1 MEGDVLVGIEGEDVK
16 WKTKEEVIH
25 RIIAAENYLRIT
37 VVTPIRTR
45 VTNKK
50 SSESESERYNS
61 KELESVSSSSKVIK
75 VFPPSDSRRS
85 LSSSLSSVSD
95 FSLSSGSDKF
105 RTFRKKRP
113 WSVLKILDHM

>member
-1 MEGDVLVGIEGEDVK
+1 MVGIEGEDVK
-16 WKTKEEVIH
+16 WNTNDQVINK
-25 RIIAAENYLRIT
+25 IIAADSYLRIT
-37 VVTPIRTR
+37 VVTHIKTW

-50 SSESESERYNS
+50 NSESERYDS
-61 KELESVSSSSKVIK
+61 RELESVSSSSKVIK
-75 VFPPSDSRRS
+75 VFPPADSRRS
-85 LSSSLSSVSD
+85 LSSSMSSVSD